1 MHFFSHCIFSIKTVG
16 INETDNPEQA
26 RVTHLSF
33 CDFAGSER
41 WAKTDG
47 YVERLKEAGKINTS
61 LLTLGK
67 CIETLRHNQQHPD
80 NVRVMP
86 YRNSRLT
93 WLFQSFLMGYG
104 RACMIVN
111 VNKCSSVFDENFS
124 VMKFTAIAV
133 ENLLMILIRKKTPVI
148 NSMIMLPG
156 KKRENKLVGVID
168 HLQNSLKEEKAKVY
182 ITETNLRELLQQMNH
197 QVVNIERKVARL
209 QCRQDV
215 LQNSTKLALEEDELD
230 EKLQTTFKEHAEKVK
245 NLNQIIANLESKLQ
259 ETQELVKQKDAD
271 IKDLEKSRADSL
283 LKVRKYE
290 TLHKEHEDGREVIKE
305 QLQQLEE
312 MKQALKQKEAE
323 IEKLMNTTSKE
334 NAEKVQNLN
343 QIIANLESKLQET
356 QELVKQKDAGRK

>member
-1 MHFFSHCIFSIKTVG
+1 MKQT
-16 INETDNPEQA
+16 TLRKPELHSKCLIIVQQSSN
-26 RVTHLSF
+26 RLSF
-33 CDFAGSER
+33 CDLAGSER

-80 NVRVMP
+80 NVRVVP
-86 YRNSRLT
+86 YRDSRLT
-93 WLFQSFLMGYG
+93 RLFQSFLMGYG

-156 KKRENKLVGVID
+156 KKRENKLVGVVD

-209 QCRQDV
+209 ERRQDV
-215 LQNSTKLALEEDELD
+215 LQYLYSTKLLLEEDELD

-271 IKDLEKSRADSL
+271 LKIEISSSL
-283 LKVRKYE
+283 
-290 TLHKEHEDGREVIKE
+290 
-305 QLQQLEE
+305 
-312 MKQALKQKEAE
+312 
-323 IEKLMNTTSKE
+323 
-334 NAEKVQNLN
+334 
-343 QIIANLESKLQET
+343 
-356 QELVKQKDAGRK
+356 

>member
-1 MHFFSHCIFSIKTVG
+1 
-16 INETDNPEQA
+16 
-26 RVTHLSF
+26 
-33 CDFAGSER
+33 
-41 WAKTDG
+41 
-47 YVERLKEAGKINTS
+47 
-61 LLTLGK
+61 
-67 CIETLRHNQQHPD
+67 
-80 NVRVMP
+80 
-86 YRNSRLT
+86 
-93 WLFQSFLMGYG
+93 
-104 RACMIVN
+104 
-111 VNKCSSVFDENFS
+111 
-124 VMKFTAIAV
+124 
-133 ENLLMILIRKKTPVI
+133 MILIRKKTPVI

-156 KKRENKLVGVID
+156 KKRENKLVGVVD

-209 QCRQDV
+209 ERRQDV
-215 LQNSTKLALEEDELD
+215 LQYLYSTKLLLEEDELD

-271 IKDLEKSRADSL
+271 IKDLEKSKADSL

-305 QLQQLEE
+305 QLQQLKE

-356 QELVKQKDAGRK
+356 QKLVKQKDAGRK